1 MELQTTTQTQI
12 QTAAEIPAELI
23 QMHKKGQYP
32 LGTILPNQLM
42 KQIKPIAVAKL
53 SHWMLK
59 LCKIEEQ
66 TMYAAKIG
74 AFINPKG
81 DKISIQ
87 EDFNT
92 LLEFVQSCNLTGPE
106 FMLALNLVSSEQL
119 TDINNEPIKYF
130 RDINIANFNLY
141 VSAYKRY
148 RDQSKE
154 FEKGFKIV
162 QDFLEIPPPEP
173 TPEEK
178 LATAKKWWIEDF
190 KIFKAEGRL
199 RGGTKFYDLISPM
212 IENVNRKWLEKLLET
227 YTPTKTT
234 GSISIGKTEKPKVYE
249 QNLLAYFQSQMV
261 FAYIK
266 KMKLN
271 EVDQDAWIEHWE
283 NLYKKLQDESI

>member
-1 MELQTTTQTQI
+1 
-12 QTAAEIPAELI
+12 
-23 QMHKKGQYP
+23 
-32 LGTILPNQLM
+32 
-42 KQIKPIAVAKL
+42 
-53 SHWMLK
+53 
-59 LCKIEEQ
+59 
-66 TMYAAKIG
+66 MYAAKIG

-92 LLEFVQSCNLTGPE
+92 LLEFVQNCDLTGPE

-119 TDINNEPIKYF
+119 TDINDEPIKYF

-178 LATAKKWWIEDF
+178 LAAAKKWWIEDF

-199 RGGTKFYDLISPM
+199 RGSTKFYDLISPM
-212 IENVNRKWLEKLLET
+212 IENINRKWLEKLLET

-249 QNLLAYFQSQMV
+249 QNLLTYFQSQMV

-271 EVDQDAWIEHWE
+271 EVDQEAWIEHWE